1 MLVSQVL
8 RWFLLVAEIL
18 IAIPIV
24 YVCIL
29 SITAIVITKKSKAR
43 NSNLSITGES
53 PQYNFAIIVPAHNE
67 EVLLGNLLES
77 ISALTY
83 PKEQYTVHVV
93 ADNCTDKTAVLA
105 RAYDGVQVHERFDE
119 VKRGKGFVLEWM
131 FQKLEEKHL
140 IYDAYVI
147 IDADSVVEPAFLRFM
162 AKEIARGARALQAHY
177 TVLNMTESP
186 SAGLRWI
193 AFALQAHLRPLSR
206 SRLGGSSTLT
216 GNGMCF
222 SRALLERH
230 PWRAF
235 SLSED
240 YEYYLTLVR
249 HGERVHYVPEAV
261 VHSHMPTTFRGMRTQ
276 DIRWESG
283 GSGMTVWQTTRELL
297 RAGLQL
303 HSFACFEAVMELL
316 APPLSFMMG
325 WCMLMLIGS
334 LLLWFPLAIVLS
346 LLLIG
351 GLIFYIGTAFYLLRP
366 PPLVYRA
373 LLYAPGFMLWKLW
386 ILLVLSRSK
395 KHTSQWIPTIR
406 PSS

>member
-53 PQYNFAIIVPAHNE
+53 TQYNFAIIVPAHNE

-93 ADNCTDKTAVLA
+93 ADNCTDKTAELA
-105 RAYDGVQVHERFDE
+105 RAYDGVQVYERFDE
-119 VKRGKGFVLEWM
+119 VKRGKGFALEWI

-162 AKEIARGARALQAHY
+162 AKEIACGARALQAHY

-186 SAGLRWI
+186 SASLRWI
-193 AFALQAHLRPLSR
+193 AFVLQAHLRPLGR

-325 WCMLMLIGS
+325 WCILMLIGS

-395 KHTSQWIPTIR
+395 KHTSEWIRTSR

>member
-1 MLVSQVL
+1 MLVLQVL
-8 RWFLLVAEIL
+8 RWFLLAAEIL

-43 NSNLSITGES
+43 NSNLSMTGES
-53 PQYNFAIIVPAHNE
+53 SQYNFAIIVPAHNE

-93 ADNCTDKTAVLA
+93 ADNCTDKTAELA
-105 RAYDGVQVHERFDE
+105 RAYDGVQVYERFDE
-119 VKRGKGFVLEWM
+119 VKRGKGFALEWI
-131 FQKLEEKHL
+131 FQKLEQKHL

-162 AKEIARGARALQAHY
+162 AKEIACGARALQAHY

-186 SAGLRWI
+186 SASLRWI

-283 GSGMTVWQTTRELL
+283 GGGMTVWQTTRELL

-325 WCMLMLIGS
+325 WCILMLIGS

-351 GLIFYIGTAFYLLRP
+351 GLIFYVGTAFYLLRP

-386 ILLVLSRSK
+386 VLLVLSRSK
-395 KHTSQWIPTIR
+395 KHTSEWIRTSR